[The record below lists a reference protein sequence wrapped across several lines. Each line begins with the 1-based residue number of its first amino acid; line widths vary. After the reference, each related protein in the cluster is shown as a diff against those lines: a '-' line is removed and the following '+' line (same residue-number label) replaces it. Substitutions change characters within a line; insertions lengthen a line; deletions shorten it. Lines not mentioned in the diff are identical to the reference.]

1 MKHGQKG
8 VTLVEVVAVAAIVI
22 VLGLLFIN
30 RLNNRGPA
38 RSMAKL
44 IACNHNLH
52 CIGKALDQYG
62 MTYNA
67 PPAYSEESAATTTDA
82 NLCAANLMRLFSCG
96 LLDSNKSFLCP
107 MSKFAP
113 APADAIASF
122 DAVRKEADG
131 AKYTAY
137 NLTTCYALD
146 DPANKI
152 VVADMPFAAGNV
164 TASVHDSTADRIDF
178 GPQCL
183 FKDGHIA
190 TKVTNLCPE
199 GSSEH
204 DLSPNGNIYRVDCGG
219 GKGKDT
225 CILGVDR

>member
-1 MKHGQKG
+1 
-8 VTLVEVVAVAAIVI
+8 
-22 VLGLLFIN
+22 
-30 RLNNRGPA
+30 
-38 RSMAKL
+38 MAKL
-44 IACNHNLH
+44 IVCNHNLH
-52 CIGKALDQYG
+52 CIGKALGQYG
-62 MTYNA
+62 LTYNA
-67 PPAYSEESAATTTDA
+67 PPAYSEESAETTTDGK
-82 NLCAANLMRLFSCG
+82 LCAANLMRLYSSG
-96 LLDSNKSFLCP
+96 LVEEFWVFQCP
-107 MSKFAP
+107 MSNFAP
-113 APADAIASF
+113 APADAIASL
-122 DAVRKEADG
+122 DAVRGEANG

-164 TASVHDSTADRIDF
+164 AASVHDSAADRIDF

-183 FKDGHIA
+183 FKDGHVA

-199 GSSEH
+199 GSSER
-204 DLSPNGNIYRVDCGG
+204 DLSPNGNIYRVDGGG

>member
-1 MKHGQKG
+1 
-8 VTLVEVVAVAAIVI
+8 
-22 VLGLLFIN
+22 
-30 RLNNRGPA
+30 
-38 RSMAKL
+38 
-44 IACNHNLH
+44 
-52 CIGKALDQYG
+52 
-62 MTYNA
+62 
-67 PPAYSEESAATTTDA
+67 
-82 NLCAANLMRLFSCG
+82 
-96 LLDSNKSFLCP
+96 

-113 APADAIASF
+113 APADAIASL
-122 DAVRKEADG
+122 DAVRGEANG

-152 VVADMPFAAGNV
+152 IVADMPFAAGNV
-164 TASVHDSTADRIDF
+164 TASVHDSAADRIDF

-183 FKDGHIA
+183 FKDGHVA

-199 GSSEH
+199 GSSER
-204 DLSPNGNIYRVDCGG
+204 DLSPNGNIYRVDGGG